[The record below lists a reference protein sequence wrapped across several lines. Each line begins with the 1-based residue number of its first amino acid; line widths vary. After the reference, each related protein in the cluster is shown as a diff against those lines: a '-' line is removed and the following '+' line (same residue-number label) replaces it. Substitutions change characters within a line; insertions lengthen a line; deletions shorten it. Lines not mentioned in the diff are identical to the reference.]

1 MSTLPFPGAG
11 EESPSP
17 RRFGRYEILDRLGH
31 GSMGVV
37 YLARDPLIG
46 RRVALKALADGKPVK
61 PEEVERLRSRLLN
74 EAASAG
80 QLNHPGIVTIHD
92 VVDDAASGQ
101 VCIAMEYVAGRT
113 LKEYLQKR
121 DILSLQFTAE
131 VIGQVAEVLDFAHAH
146 GVVHRD
152 IKPANVMLAEDGQI
166 KITDFGIASLRGQDL
181 AQDLRSMGTPNYL
194 APERLLGFEADHRAD
209 VYSLGVLVYEM
220 LTGHVPFQGESLAEL
235 ARNTVEQDF
244 TPPEIYRPDLLPGLR
259 AILDR
264 ALSKEPD
271 DRYQSAGDMASDLQA
286 VVKAQSRMSDT
297 RPVDEVLIEGRA
309 APPEAAPG
317 RASRFLTA
325 AAAAPRRAA
334 SGLAAALR
342 GPFSIEPRRVA
353 LWAGVG
359 VVLLTA
365 IGATVWFTT
374 QREPVEAAVTVESRS
389 ATEAQ
394 DEIRRLRY
402 IKLLG
407 DIEKLYQE
415 GRVEEAEA
423 LLAEAGQLAPE
434 PARIE
439 RLREEAH
446 FNVEADRAVH
456 QVAQVLQLLTAASE
470 AIDRG
475 SLATAEAAL
484 FKVRE
489 LDPENEEATG
499 LEERLASARRA
510 IVVAQQRHVE
520 ELAAAAAAAEE
531 APKFEPFTVTE
542 APPPPPANPFGTLK
556 IDFQSEL
563 SRGVVTVYQ
572 GSEQILRREFSFFER
587 RSLFRRKATG
597 GSFEENR
604 RVAAGDLTIRVYLS
618 IPGNATVNSSIEGRL
633 PGGGVRVLTIRVDT
647 EGRLVLGYR

>member
-1 MSTLPFPGAG
+1 MSTLPFPGPG

-17 RRFGRYEILDRLGH
+17 RRFGRYEILDRIGH

-46 RRVALKALADGKPVK
+46 RRVALKALADGKPLK
-61 PEEVERLRSRLLN
+61 PAEVERLRSRLLN

-166 KITDFGIASLRGQDL
+166 KVTDFGIASLRGQDL

-264 ALSKEPD
+264 ALCKEPD
-271 DRYQSAGDMASDLQA
+271 DRYQSAGDMASDLLA

-309 APPEAAPG
+309 VAPEVVPG
-317 RASRFLTA
+317 LASRLLAA
-325 AAAAPRRAA
+325 AAAAPQRVA
-334 SGLAAALR
+334 SGLATALR
-342 GPFSIEPRRVA
+342 GPFSVRPRSIA
-353 LWAGVG
+353 LWTGVG
-359 VVLLTA
+359 VVLLAA
-365 IGATVWFTT
+365 IGAAVWLAT
-374 QREPVEAAVTVESRS
+374 RPEPAEAVVTVESRS
-389 ATEAQ
+389 AAEAQ

-434 PARIE
+434 PERIE

-446 FNVEADRAVH
+446 FNVEADRAVR
-456 QVAQVLQLLTAASE
+456 QVAQVLQLLAAASE
-470 AIDRG
+470 SIDRG

-499 LEERLASARRA
+499 LEQRLAAARQA
-510 IVVAQQRHVE
+510 IVGAQRRRVE
-520 ELAAAAAAAEE
+520 ELAAAAAAEE

-542 APPPPPANPFGTLK
+542 APPPPPVNPFGTLK
-556 IDFQSEL
+556 IDFQSEVP
-563 SRGVVTVYQ
+563 RGVVTIYQ
-572 GSEQILRREFSFFER
+572 ASEQILRREFSFFER
-587 RSLFRRKATG
+587 RSLFRRKATA
-597 GSFEENR
+597 GSFEEDR
-604 RVAAGDLTIRVYLS
+604 RVAAGGLTLRVYLS
-618 IPGNATVNSSIEGRL
+618 IPGNATVNRSIEGRL
-633 PGGGVRVLTIRVDT
+633 PGGGVRVLTIRVDA

>member
-1 MSTLPFPGAG
+1 MSTLPFPGPG
-11 EESPSP
+11 EESPRP

-46 RRVALKALADGKPVK
+46 RRVALKALADGKPLK

-131 VIGQVAEVLDFAHAH
+131 VIGQVAEVLDFAHSH

-152 IKPANVMLAEDGQI
+152 IKPANVMLAEDGLI

-271 DRYQSAGDMASDLQA
+271 ERYQSAGDLASDLQA

-297 RPVDEVLIEGRA
+297 RPVEEVLIEGRA
-309 APPEAAPG
+309 ARPEASPG
-317 RASRFLTA
+317 FTA
-325 AAAAPRRAA
+325 RLLAGATAAPRRAA
-334 SGLAAALR
+334 TALAAAFR
-342 GPFSIEPRRVA
+342 GPFSVRPGRVA
-353 LWAGVG
+353 IWASVG
-359 VVLLTA
+359 VVFLA
-365 IGATVWFTT
+365 GIGAAVWLTSRP
-374 QREPVEAAVTVESRS
+374 QPAEAVVTVESRS
-389 ATEAQ
+389 AAEAQ

-415 GRVEEAEA
+415 GRSEEAEA

-434 PARIE
+434 PERIE

-446 FNVEADRAVH
+446 FNVEADRAVR
-456 QVAQVLQLLTAASE
+456 QVAQVLQLLAAASE

-499 LEERLASARRA
+499 LEQRLAAARQA
-510 IVVAQQRHVE
+510 IVVAQRRHAE
-520 ELAAAAAAAEE
+520 ELAAAAVEE
-531 APKFEPFTVTE
+531 APRFEPFTVTE
-542 APPPPPANPFGTLK
+542 PPPPPPVNPFGTLK
-556 IDFQSEL
+556 IDFQSEVP
-563 SRGVVTVYQ
+563 RGVVTVYQ

-587 RSLFRRKATG
+587 RSLFRRKATAG
-597 GSFEENR
+597 GFEETR
-604 RVAAGDLTIRVYLS
+604 RIAAGDVSLRVYLS
-618 IPGNATVNSSIEGRL
+618 IPGNDTLSSSIEGPL
-633 PGGGVRVLTIRVDT
+633 PGGGVRILTIRVDA
-647 EGRLVLGYR
+647 EGQLVLGYR